1 MTALVYHGPSREKV
15 SARQL
20 AKYDMVIT
28 TYGTVQ
34 TEISKVIPEP
44 EGKKSTRLDDLKPIN
59 LDDVDTKKAAL
70 LNIVWERIILD
81 EAHQIRNP
89 VAKTFKACC
98 RLRAAKRW
106 AVTGTPI
113 QNKELDMF
121 SLVRFLRC
129 SPFDEYNVW
138 KQWVDKSPMGQQ
150 RMNTLIKSLLLR
162 RTKDQKSTVTGKEI
176 VPLPEKETIVHRMK
190 LSNEENKVYQEVSM

>member
-1 MTALVYHGPSREKV
+1 MTSMVYHGPSREKV

-20 AKYDMVIT
+20 AKYDIVIT

-44 EGKKSTRLDDLKPIN
+44 EGKKSNRLDDLKPIN

-89 VAKTFKACC
+89 LGKWYYKYLHKLPENSQKKTCFDITFKKWCQF
-98 RLRAAKRW
+98 
-106 AVTGTPI
+106 
-113 QNKELDMF
+113 QNQGF
-121 SLVRFLRC
+121 
-129 SPFDEYNVW
+129 
-138 KQWVDKSPMGQQ
+138 Q
-150 RMNTLIKSLLLR
+150 
-162 RTKDQKSTVTGKEI
+162 
-176 VPLPEKETIVHRMK
+176 
-190 LSNEENKVYQEVSM
+190 

>member
-1 MTALVYHGPSREKV
+1 MTSMVYHGPSREKV

-20 AKYDMVIT
+20 AKYDIVIT

-44 EGKKSTRLDDLKPIN
+44 EGKKSNRLDDLKPIN

-89 VAKTFKACC
+89 
-98 RLRAAKRW
+98 L
-106 AVTGTPI
+106 
-113 QNKELDMF
+113 
-121 SLVRFLRC
+121 
-129 SPFDEYNVW
+129 
-138 KQWVDKSPMGQQ
+138 
-150 RMNTLIKSLLLR
+150 
-162 RTKDQKSTVTGKEI
+162 GKWNYRYLCE
-176 VPLPEKETIVHRMK
+176 LPENSPKTLALTLLT
-190 LSNEENKVYQEVSM
+190 LSGIGIIKQEKYSTLELPKGNFIW

>member
-89 VAKTFKACC
+89 VGKYLLIRLDVRAGVTNLIKVKIRKFIIASWLNRQILTDAYETRFSQTFH
-98 RLRAAKRW
+98 
-106 AVTGTPI
+106 
-113 QNKELDMF
+113 
-121 SLVRFLRC
+121 
-129 SPFDEYNVW
+129 SP
-138 KQWVDKSPMGQQ
+138 K
-150 RMNTLIKSLLLR
+150 NTL
-162 RTKDQKSTVTGKEI
+162 
-176 VPLPEKETIVHRMK
+176 
-190 LSNEENKVYQEVSM
+190 

>member
-1 MTALVYHGPSREKV
+1 MICINLPIEIKSKVRSSYMTALVYHGPSREKV

-89 VAKTFKACC
+89 VGKY
-98 RLRAAKRW
+98 L
-106 AVTGTPI
+106 
-113 QNKELDMF
+113 
-121 SLVRFLRC
+121 
-129 SPFDEYNVW
+129 
-138 KQWVDKSPMGQQ
+138 
-150 RMNTLIKSLLLR
+150 LIKLAVRAGMTNL
-162 RTKDQKSTVTGKEI
+162 I
-176 VPLPEKETIVHRMK
+176 
-190 LSNEENKVYQEVSM
+190 EVQIRKFIIASWLNRQILTDA

>member
-89 VAKTFKACC
+89 VGKY
-98 RLRAAKRW
+98 L
-106 AVTGTPI
+106 
-113 QNKELDMF
+113 
-121 SLVRFLRC
+121 
-129 SPFDEYNVW
+129 
-138 KQWVDKSPMGQQ
+138 
-150 RMNTLIKSLLLR
+150 LIKLAVRAGMTNLIEVQIRKFIIALWPNR
-162 RTKDQKSTVTGKEI
+162 QILIDAY
-176 VPLPEKETIVHRMK
+176 ETRFSQTYHSPK
-190 LSNEENKVYQEVSM
+190 AD

>member
-1 MTALVYHGPSREKV
+1 MTSMVYHGPSREKV

-20 AKYDMVIT
+20 AKYDIVIT

-44 EGKKSTRLDDLKPIN
+44 EGKKSNRLDDLKPIN

-89 VAKTFKACC
+89 LGKWC
-98 RLRAAKRW
+98 
-106 AVTGTPI
+106 
-113 QNKELDMF
+113 NKE
-121 SLVRFLRC
+121 VIV
-129 SPFDEYNVW
+129 SPKMPTKNYQDFFPV
-138 KQWVDKSPMGQQ
+138 
-150 RMNTLIKSLLLR
+150 SLLEGR
-162 RTKDQKSTVTGKEI
+162 VEI
-176 VPLPEKETIVHRMK
+176 LVIFGWHFGRYDGPI
-190 LSNEENKVYQEVSM
+190 N